1 MKTGIYLSYVGLG
14 ANLLH
19 LSYCHQIAKKNGPVT
34 IITLC
39 KNLEAA
45 LADDPLI
52 EKVFYI
58 DQYHKKLID
67 VFSLAK
73 ILKSFNFRDL
83 LIFYPSI
90 RLYLSAKLAGI
101 KNVCIYN
108 FFKKKNLHLIKAAK
122 KLTEDFLKINNCP
135 TETNFFV
142 KKEKLDKVYKEY
154 KNNKFKIVIGAGSSG
169 PTTRWGSKNFS
180 ELINQLNKSDD
191 YFFFLLCGPNE
202 KDIENEIISKLLKE
216 NYITLSDKNI
226 ENLIPYLCA
235 SDMYVGN
242 DSFGSHITSQS
253 GKKSIVMLLDS
264 PKAYTDYS
272 QNYHRMVP
280 KGFDIEKITHGTN
293 ADPNLITVEEVI
305 KTINH
310 FKKLI

>member
-45 LADDPLI
+45 LTDDPLI
-52 EKVFYI
+52 ENVFYI
-58 DQYHKKLID
+58 SQYHKKLID
-67 VFSLAK
+67 IFNLANV
-73 ILKSFNFRDL
+73 LKSFDLENL

-90 RLYLSAKLAGI
+90 RLHLSAKLAGI
-101 KNVCIYN
+101 KNIRIYS
-108 FFKKKNLHLIKAAK
+108 FFKKKNLHLVKAAK

-135 TETNFFV
+135 TETSFFV
-142 KKEKLDKVYKEY
+142 NKDKLNKINEKFE
-154 KNNKFKIVIGAGSSG
+154 NKFKIVIGAGSSG

-180 ELINQLNKSDD
+180 KLINQLNKSDD

-202 KDIENEIISKLLKE
+202 KEIENEIISNLTKE
-216 NYITLSDKNI
+216 NFIALSDKNI

-253 GKKSIVMLLDS
+253 GKKSIVMLLDA
-264 PKAYTDYS
+264 PRAYTDYS
-272 QNYHRMVP
+272 QNYYRMIP
-280 KGFDIEKITHGTN
+280 NGFTIDEITHGTN

-305 KTINH
+305 KTINR
-310 FKKLI
+310 FRN

>member
-19 LSYCHQIAKKNGPVT
+19 LSYCHQVAKKNGPVT

-58 DQYHKKLID
+58 DQYHKKFID
-67 VFSLAK
+67 ILNLAK
-73 ILKSFNFRDL
+73 VLKSFNFKNL

-90 RLYLSAKLAGI
+90 RLYLSAKIAGI
-101 KNVCIYN
+101 KNIKIYN
-108 FFKKKNLHLIKAAK
+108 SFKKKNLHLVKAAK
-122 KLTEDFLKINNCP
+122 KLTEDFLKINDCP
-135 TETNFFV
+135 TETSFFIN
-142 KKEKLDKVYKEY
+142 KEKLNKINKEFE
-154 KNNKFKIVIGAGSSG
+154 NKFKMVIGAGSSG

-202 KDIENEIISKLLKE
+202 REIESEIVSNLNKK
-216 NYITLSDKNI
+216 NFITLSDKNI

-253 GKKSIVMLLDS
+253 GKKSIVMLLDA
-264 PKAYTDYS
+264 PRAYTDYS
-272 QNYHRMVP
+272 QNYYRMVP
-280 KGFDIEKITHGTN
+280 NGYNIDEITHGTN
-293 ADPNLITVEEVI
+293 ADPKLITVEEVI
-305 KTINH
+305 KTINQ
-310 FKKLI
+310 FRN

>member
-19 LSYCHQIAKKNGPVT
+19 LSYCHQVAKKNGPVT

-58 DQYHKKLID
+58 DQYHKKFID
-67 VFSLAK
+67 ILNLAK
-73 ILKSFNFRDL
+73 VLKSFNFKNL

-90 RLYLSAKLAGI
+90 RLYLSAKIAGI
-101 KNVCIYN
+101 KNIKIYN
-108 FFKKKNLHLIKAAK
+108 SFKKKNLHLVKAAK
-122 KLTEDFLKINNCP
+122 KLTEDFLKINDCP
-135 TETNFFV
+135 TETSFFIN
-142 KKEKLDKVYKEY
+142 KEKLNKINKEFE
-154 KNNKFKIVIGAGSSG
+154 NKFKMVIGAGSSG

-202 KDIENEIISKLLKE
+202 REIESEIVLNLNKK
-216 NYITLSDKNI
+216 NFITLSDKNI

-253 GKKSIVMLLDS
+253 GKKSIVMLLDA
-264 PKAYTDYS
+264 PRAYTDYS
-272 QNYHRMVP
+272 QNYYRMVP
-280 KGFDIEKITHGTN
+280 NGYNIDEITHGTN

-305 KTINH
+305 KTINQ
-310 FKKLI
+310 FRN

>member
-39 KNLEAA
+39 KNLEAT
-45 LADDPLI
+45 LTDDPLI
-52 EKVFYI
+52 ENVFYI
-58 DQYHKKLID
+58 SQYHKKLID
-67 VFSLAK
+67 IFNLANV
-73 ILKSFNFRDL
+73 LKSFDLENL

-90 RLYLSAKLAGI
+90 RLHLSAKLAGI
-101 KNVCIYN
+101 KNIRIYS
-108 FFKKKNLHLIKAAK
+108 FFKKKNLHLVKAAK

-135 TETNFFV
+135 TETSFFIN
-142 KKEKLDKVYKEY
+142 KDKLNKINEKFE
-154 KNNKFKIVIGAGSSG
+154 NKFKIVIGAGSSG

-180 ELINQLNKSDD
+180 KLINQLNKSDD

-202 KDIENEIISKLLKE
+202 KEIENEIISNLTKD
-216 NYITLSDKNI
+216 NFIALSDKNI
-226 ENLIPYLCA
+226 ENLTPYLCA

-253 GKKSIVMLLDS
+253 GKKSIVMLLDA
-264 PKAYTDYS
+264 PRAYTDYS
-272 QNYHRMVP
+272 QNYYRMIP
-280 KGFDIEKITHGTN
+280 NGFTIDEITHGTN

-305 KTINH
+305 KTINR
-310 FKKLI
+310 FRN

>member
-58 DQYHKKLID
+58 DKYHKKLID

-73 ILKSFNFRDL
+73 ILRNFNFRDL

-90 RLYLSAKLAGI
+90 RLYLSSKLAGI
-101 KNVCIYN
+101 KNVWIYN
-108 FFKKKNLHLIKAAK
+108 FFKKKNLHLVRAAK
-122 KLTEDFLKINNCP
+122 KLTEDYLQINDCP
-135 TETNFFV
+135 TETNFFIA
-142 KKEKLDKVYKEY
+142 KEKLDRIYNECDKR
-154 KNNKFKIVIGAGSSG
+154 KFKIVIGAGSSG

-180 ELINQLNKSDD
+180 ELINKLNESDD

-202 KDIENEIISKLLKE
+202 KEIESEIISNLNKK
-216 NYITLSDKNI
+216 NYITLGHKNI
-226 ENLIPYLCA
+226 KSLIPYLCA

-242 DSFGSHITSQS
+242 DSFGSHITSQY
-253 GKKSIVMLLDS
+253 GKKSIVILLDS

-272 QNYHRMVP
+272 QNYYRMAP
-280 KGFDIEKITHGTN
+280 KGYDIEKITHGTN
-293 ADPNLITVEEVI
+293 ADPNLLTVEEVI
-305 KTINH
+305 KTIKK
-310 FKKLI
+310 FKT